1 MPGSIAAAC
10 ARRSMSGSAT
20 ATSSTSSR
28 VRHAGRWPRSAT
40 LPNPRMAPR
49 SRRLIESG
57 PPAPGGSTN
66 GPPPTPGGSTNTP
79 PPTPGGSTNT
89 PPPAPGG
96 STPVAPVGGHLRED
110 LFQDGDAVAR
120 LGLGEDER
128 RIEAYPG
135 EVAHE
140 QEATAKRAEEDTLR
154 DLARERFLG
163 AAVLH
168 QVHPDEAADAAHVA
182 DELVAFLQ
190 AAELAQQDGPDPRR
204 VRREPLVDDRLHGH
218 QGRRRGQ
225 RVPAVA
231 RRGGAR
237 VRERPGRRDLVGGHE
252 AAHGEAVPEPLADG

>member
-79 PPTPGGSTNT
+79 PP
-89 PPPAPGG
+89 APGG

-110 LFQDGDAVAR
+110 LVQDGDAVAR

-128 RIEAYPG
+128 RIDAYPG

-163 AAVLH
+163 A
-168 QVHPDEAADAAHVA
+168 
-182 DELVAFLQ
+182 
-190 AAELAQQDGPDPRR
+190 
-204 VRREPLVDDRLHGH
+204 
-218 QGRRRGQ
+218 
-225 RVPAVA
+225 
-231 RRGGAR
+231 
-237 VRERPGRRDLVGGHE
+237 
-252 AAHGEAVPEPLADG
+252 